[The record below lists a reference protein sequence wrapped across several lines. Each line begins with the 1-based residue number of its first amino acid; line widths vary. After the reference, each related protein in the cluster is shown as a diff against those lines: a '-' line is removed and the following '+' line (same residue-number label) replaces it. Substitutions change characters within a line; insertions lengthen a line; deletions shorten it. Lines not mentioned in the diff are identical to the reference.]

1 MMESVAAR
9 KFLAIPELMERIFTF
24 LDLKST
30 LSLAR
35 VLNKEI
41 LKSSMTSKMWTKLI
55 RVNCPDVRILGLLGD
70 AKRNALFA
78 MKNLAA
84 LLKLIDGRGQPL
96 LDMLLALISERFP
109 AGPGQGQIELVS
121 EHRGATF
128 KILPA
133 AGFDLLR
140 EVECVLG
147 TTEHRINS
155 IKDGFWRESDLL
167 YVGSRISLQ
176 QEAVASIRIEEIQIE
191 TGAGAVAL
199 HNLLLLCQDTRFR
212 ELRVVGTIG
221 EGGWKALAEAAER
234 KPNLVRKVLIAKP
247 ELAEG
252 RREHIKTLWEA
263 LGPGGFFIFKSVADV
278 KAADDDNSWF
288 EIFDWAKLEKILEM
302 STTDFAA
309 EIITI
314 TINDSESESE

>member
-1 MMESVAAR
+1 MMESIAAQ
-9 KFLAIPELMERIFTF
+9 KFLAIPELVERIFTF

-35 VLNKEI
+35 VLDKKI
-41 LKSSMTSKMWTKLI
+41 LKSSMTSKMWTRLI

-70 AKRNALFA
+70 AKKNALFA

-84 LLKLIDGRGQPL
+84 LLKLIDGQGELL
-96 LDMLLALISERFP
+96 LDMLLGLISERFP

-121 EHRGATF
+121 QHCGVTF
-128 KILPA
+128 KTLPA
-133 AGFDLLR
+133 GFALLR

-155 IKDGFWRESDLL
+155 IKDGFWTESDLL

-191 TGAGAVAL
+191 TGSGAEAL

-212 ELRVVGTIG
+212 ELRVVGSIG
-221 EGGWKALAEAAER
+221 EVGWKALAEAAER
-234 KPNLVRKVLIAKP
+234 KPNLVRNVLMAKP

-263 LGPGGFFIFKSVADV
+263 LGPGGFFIFKSVAEV

-288 EIFDWAKLEKILEM
+288 EIFDWARLEKILEM
-302 STTDFAA
+302 SATDFAA

-314 TINDSESESE
+314 TISDSESESE